1 MSNAMSSVRVFFIGG
16 LTSYRALF
24 NWLSPWI
31 LIPTFL
37 VEPIFQVLF
46 FAFVGRTAGVGND
59 RFFLIGNAIQFA
71 SIPCLFAIASIIGDE
86 RRFQTLGLLLVSP
99 ARRLPLFL
107 GRALPVIVNG
117 FGVAVFGLGFG
128 ALLLRVHLP
137 TGALLPLAA
146 VLAVASFSC
155 TGLGMVTAAIA
166 LRVRET
172 AVLANII
179 FGVLLIFCGVNVPL
193 PALPAW
199 MADTSHWLPLTH
211 GIAAARDLAAG
222 HSWREVSGLVGR
234 EAALGMAYLIAGT
247 LLLYYFEAE
256 SRRRATLE
264 TA

>member
-1 MSNAMSSVRVFFIGG
+1 MSEARSAARVFFVGG

-24 NWLSPWI
+24 TWLNPWI
-31 LIPTFL
+31 LIPAFL

-46 FAFVGRTAGVGND
+46 FAFVGRTAGVGDD

-71 SIPCLFAIASIIGDE
+71 SLPCLFAIANTIADE

-107 GRALPVIVNG
+107 GRALPVIANG
-117 FGVAVFGLGFG
+117 FCVAVFGLGAG
-128 ALLLRVHLP
+128 ALLLRVRLP
-137 TGALLPLAA
+137 GPALLPLLV
-146 VLAVASFSC
+146 VLAVASFAC

-172 AVLANII
+172 AVLANIV

-193 PALPAW
+193 SALPGW
-199 MADTSHWLPLTH
+199 MAGISHWLPLTH

-222 HSWREVSGLVGR
+222 SGWSTVAGLVER
-234 EAALGMAYLIAGT
+234 EAALGVGYLIAGT

>member
-1 MSNAMSSVRVFFIGG
+1 MSRFTGSARVFFVGG

-24 NWLSPWI
+24 SWLNPWI

-46 FAFVGRTAGVGND
+46 FVFVGRTAGVGND

-71 SIPCLFAIASIIGDE
+71 SIPCLFAIANTIAGE
-86 RRFQTLGLLLVSP
+86 RHFQTLSLLLVSP

-107 GRALPVIVNG
+107 GRALPVIANG
-117 FGVAVFGLGFG
+117 FCVAVFTLGFG

-137 TGALLPLAA
+137 SRSLFPLLV
-146 VLAVASFSC
+146 VLAVASFAC
-155 TGLGMVTAAIA
+155 TGLGMATAAIA

-172 AVLANII
+172 AVLANIV

-193 PALPAW
+193 SALPRW
-199 MADTSHWLPLTH
+199 MAATSHWLPLTH

-222 HSWREVSGLVGR
+222 SGWNAVTGLVER
-234 EAALGMAYLIAGT
+234 EAAIGIGYLIAGT